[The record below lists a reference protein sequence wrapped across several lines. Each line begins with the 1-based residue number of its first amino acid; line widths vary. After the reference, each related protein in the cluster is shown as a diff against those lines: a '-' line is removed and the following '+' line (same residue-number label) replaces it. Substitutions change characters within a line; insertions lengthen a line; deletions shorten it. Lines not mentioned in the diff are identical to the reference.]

1 MRIRNLAVM
10 GALGALAF
18 AGPVFAEGSDKGA
31 SMQHEKAQHEKAQQ
45 EKLGQMQGQKQ
56 LTMTVKSVD
65 EASNKVTFVVELA
78 PQASIKNQQQQDVS
92 LSRLQEGDEVRAS
105 FDQSGEIVEL
115 EVLGADQQQ
124 QMQPTQPEP
133 YEPSPGTMEEPSIP
147 EGEEGF

>member
-1 MRIRNLAVM
+1 MRIRKLAAM

-31 SMQHEKAQHEKAQQ
+31 MQQHDKAQQ

-65 EASNKVTFVVELA
+65 EASNKVTFEAELA
-78 PQASIKNQQQQDVS
+78 PQASIKNQQQQDVG

-115 EVLGADQQQ
+115 EVLGAGQQQ
-124 QMQPTQPEP
+124 PMQPTQPEP